1 MQFYSSVYHRC
12 RKCDLLYKNQKIS
25 YDELIS
31 EYQDNYF
38 NRYANDQLEG
48 SREKLYLQLLHYIEK
63 MQYGL
68 RLLDV
73 GCGCGYFMI
82 AAQKKGWQVKGID
95 PSRQSAEVAQKLYGL
110 DVVQGTLKDLHC
122 TAVFDVITFINSLEH
137 SKEPWRELKIA
148 KQFLAPGGLILIR
161 SPNAFVHSEI
171 CRYSNILGLS
181 KQIHPFLVFH
191 QYSFTPKFLRK
202 ILSDFGFSNIII
214 RNAPLSEGDPNR
226 IFSGKSIGNIA
237 KKMIR
242 QIAVTSEIH
251 SRGKWLLSPS
261 LCIMAEKKHVTD

>member
-1 MQFYSSVYHRC
+1 VKNYHEDYFYRYSEEQAGEK
-12 RKCDLLYKNQKIS
+12 RKALFFS
-25 YDELIS
+25 
-31 EYQDNYF
+31 
-38 NRYANDQLEG
+38 
-48 SREKLYLQLLHYIEK
+48 LLHSVEK
-63 MQYGL
+63 IKTV
-68 RLLDV
+68 RSLLDV

-122 TAVFDVITFINSLEH
+122 TSVFDVITFINSLEH

-148 KQFLAPGGLILIR
+148 NRFLAPGGLILIR
-161 SPNAFVHSEI
+161 SPNAVLHSSI
-171 CRYSNILGLS
+171 CRLSSFFRIS

-202 ILSDFGFSNIII
+202 ILWDFGFPKISLTNSPM
-214 RNAPLSEGDPNR
+214 REGDPNR
-226 IFSGKSIGNIA
+226 IFSGKSIGSIA
-237 KKMIR
+237 KIIIR
-242 QIAVTSEIH
+242 QIASGTEKLSG
-251 SRGKWLLSPS
+251 GKLLLSPS